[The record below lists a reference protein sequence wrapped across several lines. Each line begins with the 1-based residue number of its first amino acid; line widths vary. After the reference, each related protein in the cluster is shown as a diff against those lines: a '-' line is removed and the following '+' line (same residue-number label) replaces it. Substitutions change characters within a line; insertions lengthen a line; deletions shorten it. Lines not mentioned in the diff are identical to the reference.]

1 MAYNLG
7 DLVSTTQ
14 DELDDSSFDASRLK
28 RYANRTQEE
37 IFTMH
42 DWTFAEASTTVNLI
56 QGNLSFTVSGATKIE
71 SIKITTDDYE
81 IDLTNNYLPYKVFNN
96 QYPDPSALNQGS
108 PWIWTYREDTVL
120 LSQPVDQAY
129 ALDVEY
135 QKEPTELDLDADVPE
150 VPARHRELMEL
161 GMLMRAQRFNDD
173 YDLALDTER
182 RFNTK
187 LLSTKV
193 ADGTKTVKKHIASV
207 NGRRAA

>member
-7 DLVSTTQ
+7 DLVSTIQ
-14 DELDDSSFDASRLK
+14 DELDDASFDSTRLK

-42 DWTFAEASTTVNLI
+42 NWTFSQASTTVNLV
-56 QGNLSFTVSGATKIE
+56 QGNLSFTVSGATRID

-81 IDLTNNYLPYKVFNN
+81 IDLTANYMPWKTFNKA
-96 QYPDPSALNQGS
+96 YPDPSALNQGS
-108 PWIWTYREDTVL
+108 PWIWTQREDTIL

-135 QKEPTELDLDADVPE
+135 QKEPTELTADVDVPE

-161 GMLMRAQRFNDD
+161 GMLMRSQRFNDD

-182 RFNTK
+182 RFNNK
-187 LLSTKV
+187 LTSVKV
-193 ADGTKTVKKHIASV
+193 ADGTISVKPHIAPV